1 MTEKKELTRRLETG
15 DTFMNHE
22 HGNDLLYAYLYY
34 LSTWDKNTQQLYL
47 THKNYLKERKVLMEI
62 LLCKSTRTVDNQ
74 LKKLLEQGILMKE
87 GEIQINNKTERCYY
101 FLQHPEE
108 KYNIISRNLLHYLA
122 HAFSTNSIRVYNFLF
137 TGWKLYNNNF
147 KFTITALQQA
157 MSYSIVSKSTNQQ
170 LNDILMSLARG
181 GIIEYY
187 ETRYINEDGISVPC
201 KALTFLATNKNQLP
215 ILNLKKKPEEVAK
228 IQKEKETNPFP
239 SPDYITV
246 PAKFCEYEQQLIS
259 QGLLK
264 IENGKR
270 YLRKYL
276 CGAGYKLCDENT
288 LAKGKW
294 LEQSEEDYQQE
305 KISYE
310 LAHQD

>member
-47 THKNYLKERKVLMEI
+47 THKNYLKEKKVLMEI

-122 HAFSTNSIRVYNFLF
+122 HAFSANSIRIYNYLF
-137 TGWKLYNNNF
+137 TGWKLYNKDF
-147 KFTITALQQA
+147 KFSTTAIQQA
-157 MSYSIVSKSTNQQ
+157 LNYSTLSNFSAAQIN
-170 LNDILMSLARG
+170 NILMSFARG

-187 ETRYINEDGISVPC
+187 ETRYNNQNNINVPC
-201 KALTFLATNKNQLP
+201 KVLTFLATNTDQLP

>member
-74 LKKLLEQGILMKE
+74 LKKLLEQKILIKE
-87 GEIQINNKTERCYY
+87 GEITLNNKTEKCYY

-108 KYNIISRNLLHYLA
+108 KYNIISRDLLHYLA

-305 KISYE
+305 KLSYE

>member
-1 MTEKKELTRRLETG
+1 M
-15 DTFMNHE
+15 
-22 HGNDLLYAYLYY
+22 
-34 LSTWDKNTQQLYL
+34 
-47 THKNYLKERKVLMEI
+47 
-62 LLCKSTRTVDNQ
+62 
-74 LKKLLEQGILMKE
+74 
-87 GEIQINNKTERCYY
+87 
-101 FLQHPEE
+101 
-108 KYNIISRNLLHYLA
+108 HYLA

-157 MSYSIVSKSTNQQ
+157 MNYSIVSKSTNQQ

-187 ETRYINEDGISVPC
+187 ETRYINEEGISVPC

-294 LEQSEEDYQQE
+294 FEQSEEDYQQE

>member
-1 MTEKKELTRRLETG
+1 
-15 DTFMNHE
+15 
-22 HGNDLLYAYLYY
+22 
-34 LSTWDKNTQQLYL
+34 
-47 THKNYLKERKVLMEI
+47 MEI

-74 LKKLLEQGILMKE
+74 LKKLLEQKILIKE
-87 GEIQINNKTERCYY
+87 GEITLNNKTEKCYY

-108 KYNIISRNLLHYLA
+108 KYNIISRDLLHYLA

-239 SPDYITV
+239 SPDYITM
-246 PAKFCEYEQQLIS
+246 PAKFWEYEQQLIS